1 MPNTAI
7 LIRWGTPLA
16 GRERL
21 AVEEFGS
28 YLNWVSQLKKEG
40 KIERFE
46 VYGPRTGNLETFTG
60 FTVVEGKKEPIGEL
74 IESEEFRVRVNRLML
89 LAHGAHVDMCDV
101 AEGMA
106 NRMKLYATAVAQL
119 KL

>member
-1 MPNTAI
+1 MSNRAI
-7 LIRWGTPLA
+7 FIRWGMPLA

-28 YLNWVSQLKKEG
+28 YLNWVTQLKKEG

-46 VYGPRTGNLETFTG
+46 VYGPTTGNLEAFTG
-60 FTVVEGKKEPIGEL
+60 FTIVEGKEDPIAEL
-74 IESEEFRVRVNRLML
+74 VASEEFRIRVNRLML
-89 LAHGAHVDMCDV
+89 LAHGAHVDVCDV
-101 AEGMA
+101 GEGVGA
-106 NRMKLYATAVAQL
+106 RMKLYATAVTQL